1 MDKLDGQTFHT
12 VQHNIEKMKEL
23 FPEICTENKIDF
35 AKLQLLLGEQIE
47 TGKERFDFTWSGKTE
62 AIQSAQKQTTG
73 TLRPDIAG
81 SLDWETTKNL
91 YIEGDNLEVLRVL
104 QNSYHNRVKLIYIDP
119 PYNTGNDFVYK
130 DNFREQIKNYKE
142 HTNESLES
150 NAVTS
155 GRVHTEWL
163 NMMYPRLKIARNLLS
178 DEGVIFISIDD
189 NEVDN
194 LKRICNEI
202 FGEENFVT
210 TIVVKMSEPTGV
222 KMTHVKR
229 KIPKLKEYVLC
240 YKKRN
245 VTFEKI
251 RIPKSTW
258 DNEYKTILTNI
269 SKKEIEELK
278 AIRDNEDRTIEDIKK
293 GDAILANI
301 QMVPVSEFAKKNN
314 IEKRD
319 LAGFLFTNAWRI
331 IRTVSV
337 ATSVKTIADEKRKT
351 NHNQAFVI
359 TTPNNK
365 LYFINNHYNTTVE
378 SPRIKILFADDYLTV
393 HPCDFWADIK
403 TTGLDK
409 EGFVDYRNGK
419 KPLKLIKRILSMVAL
434 KDDDIVMDFFSGSGT
449 FGEATVR
456 YNIESNLSLRYILVQ
471 INENLEQLQMRL
483 SSEARRDTKKLIDYL
498 KSVGRKPLLSEL
510 GKERLVCMKREI
522 QHSTHHDLG
531 FKNFKLDTTNLIKWE
546 EYLSNVEQ
554 MPINLTQPV
563 KQGRSEEDVLFEIL
577 LKQGIDIVLPIERF
591 ILGECTVFSVNG
603 GTVFICLEKDLSLDQ
618 INILASKKPNRMV
631 FYEDCFQNEAVRNK
645 AQQILNQNGVE
656 EVLVI

>member
-1 MDKLDGQTFHT
+1 MDKLNGQSFHT
-12 VQHNIEKMKEL
+12 VQHNIEKMKVL

-47 TGKERFDFTWSGKTE
+47 TEKERYDFTWNGKTA
-62 AIQSAQKQTTG
+62 AIQLAQQQTTG

-81 SLDWETTKNL
+81 SIDWETTKNL

-104 QNSYHNRVKLIYIDP
+104 QSSYCNKVKLIYIDP

-130 DNFREQIKNYKE
+130 DNFRDKMKNYKE
-142 HTNESLES
+142 HTNECLES

-178 DEGVIFISIDD
+178 DDGVIFISIDD
-189 NEVDN
+189 NEMDN

-202 FGEENFVT
+202 FGEENFVS

-245 VTFEKI
+245 ATFQKI
-251 RIPKSTW
+251 RIPKNEW

-269 SKKEIEELK
+269 SEKEIKELK
-278 AIRDNEDRTIEDIKK
+278 AIRDNEDRTIADIRRS
-293 GDAILANI
+293 DDIIANI
-301 QMVPVSEFAKKNN
+301 QMVTVSEFARKNN
-314 IEKRD
+314 IEKNEFET
-319 LAGFLFTNAWRI
+319 FLFSNAWRI

-337 ATSVKTIADEKRKT
+337 AASVKTIADDKRKK
-351 NHNQAFVI
+351 NQNRAFVI
-359 TTPNNK
+359 TTPNKK
-365 LYFINNHYNTTVE
+365 LYFINNHYNSAVE
-378 SPRIKILFADDYLTV
+378 SPRIKLLFADDYLTV

-409 EGFVDYRNGK
+409 EGFVEYRNGK
-419 KPLKLIKRILSMVAL
+419 KPLKLLTRLLSMVSL

-471 INENLEQLQMRL
+471 IDEDLEQLHENL
-483 SSEARRDTKKLIDYL
+483 TGDAKKDTKKLIDFL
-498 KSVGRKPLLSEL
+498 KSVDRKPLLSEL
-510 GKERLVCMKREI
+510 GKERMVCVQREV
-522 QHSTHHDLG
+522 QDASHYDLG
-531 FKNFKLDTTNLIKWE
+531 FKNFRLDTTNLNLWE
-546 EYLSNVEQ
+546 EYLTNIKKVPLS
-554 MPINLTQPV
+554 IV

-577 LKQGIDIVLPIERF
+577 LKQGIDIVLPVERF
-591 ILGECTVFSVNG
+591 ILGECTVFAVNG
-603 GTVFICLEKDLSLDQ
+603 GTVFICLEKDLSLEQ
-618 INILASKKPNRMV
+618 INILASKKPSSIV
-631 FYEDCFQNEAVRNK
+631 FYDDCFHNDSIRNK
-645 AQQILNQNGVE
+645 AQQILKQNGVKE
-656 EVLVI
+656 IQVI

>member
-1 MDKLDGQTFHT
+1 MDKLNGQSFHT
-12 VQHNIEKMKEL
+12 VQHNIEKMKVL

-47 TGKERFDFTWSGKTE
+47 TEKERYDFTWNGKTA
-62 AIQSAQKQTTG
+62 AIQLAQQQTTG

-81 SLDWETTKNL
+81 SIDWETTKNL

-104 QNSYHNRVKLIYIDP
+104 QSSYCNKVKLIYIDP

-130 DNFREQIKNYKE
+130 DNFRDKMKNYKE
-142 HTNESLES
+142 HTNGCLES

-178 DEGVIFISIDD
+178 DDGVIFISIDD

-202 FGEENFVT
+202 FGEENFVS

-245 VTFEKI
+245 ATFQKI
-251 RIPKSTW
+251 QIPKNEW

-269 SKKEIEELK
+269 SEKEIKELK
-278 AIRDNEDRTIEDIKK
+278 AIRDNEDRTIADIRRS
-293 GDAILANI
+293 DDIIANI
-301 QMVPVSEFAKKNN
+301 QMVTVSEFARKNN
-314 IEKRD
+314 IKKNEFET
-319 LAGFLFTNAWRI
+319 FLFSNAWRI

-337 ATSVKTIADEKRKT
+337 AASVKTIADDKRKK
-351 NHNQAFVI
+351 NQNRAFVI
-359 TTPNNK
+359 TTPNKK
-365 LYFINNHYNTTVE
+365 LYFINNHYNSAVE

-409 EGFVDYRNGK
+409 EGFVEYRNGK
-419 KPLKLIKRILSMVAL
+419 KPLKLITRLLSMVSL

-471 INENLEQLQMRL
+471 IDEDLEQLHENL
-483 SSEARRDTKKLIDYL
+483 AGDAKKDTKKLIDFL
-498 KSVGRKPLLSEL
+498 KSVDRKPLLSEL
-510 GKERLVCMKREI
+510 GKERMVCVQREV
-522 QHSTHHDLG
+522 QDASHYDLG
-531 FKNFKLDTTNLIKWE
+531 FKNFRLDTTNLNLWE
-546 EYLSNVEQ
+546 EYLTNIKKVPLS
-554 MPINLTQPV
+554 IV

-577 LKQGIDIVLPIERF
+577 LKQGIDIVLPVERF
-591 ILGECTVFSVNG
+591 ILGECTVFAVNG
-603 GTVFICLEKDLSLDQ
+603 GTVFICLEKNLSLEQ
-618 INILASKKPNRMV
+618 INILASKKPSSIV
-631 FYEDCFQNEAVRNK
+631 FYDDCFHNDSIRNK
-645 AQQILNQNGVE
+645 AQQILKRNGVKE
-656 EVLVI
+656 IQVI